1 MTDEQALR
9 NARILVVDDE
19 PMNVL
24 LLERIL
30 EDAGYSNVRSTIN
43 PLQVLPLYFQF
54 QPDLLLLDLHMPH
67 LDGVAVMQ
75 QLKPWVAQS
84 GVYLPVVVL
93 TADATVGAKQRAL
106 SMGAKDFLT
115 KPIDPTEVL
124 LRIRNLLETRFL
136 HLELEREKLAL
147 EDEVRSQTAGHVAAR
162 MEAERRAEIL
172 SIVARSARAMSSLD
186 SRDVIDVVVDSAA
199 CLGFEACAVFAVDD
213 EAPGMVVENGRGL
226 PEAWTKGGA
235 RLAVPAMA
243 HRTHGTVVMNDY
255 SSHPMAIPALR
266 EAGFAAVA
274 TAPVWSEDKLAALL
288 FAATRRAEP
297 LPREEIEALELL
309 AAQASIA
316 LGNARRFEEERR
328 SRQRLAAL
336 EQLAGDLLSTMSQ
349 GVQAPLTAVGGI
361 EETPDNR

>member
-75 QLKPWVAQS
+75 QLAPWVAQS

-115 KPIDPTEVL
+115 KPLDTTEVL

-136 HLELEREKLAL
+136 HLEVER
-147 EDEVRSQTAGHVAAR
+147 
-162 MEAERRAEIL
+162 
-172 SIVARSARAMSSLD
+172 
-186 SRDVIDVVVDSAA
+186 
-199 CLGFEACAVFAVDD
+199 
-213 EAPGMVVENGRGL
+213 
-226 PEAWTKGGA
+226 
-235 RLAVPAMA
+235 
-243 HRTHGTVVMNDY
+243 
-255 SSHPMAIPALR
+255 
-266 EAGFAAVA
+266 
-274 TAPVWSEDKLAALL
+274 
-288 FAATRRAEP
+288 
-297 LPREEIEALELL
+297 
-309 AAQASIA
+309 
-316 LGNARRFEEERR
+316 
-328 SRQRLAAL
+328 
-336 EQLAGDLLSTMSQ
+336 
-349 GVQAPLTAVGGI
+349 
-361 EETPDNR
+361 